1 MCAAGMLC
9 AGGDGGWGGVGVERC
24 GDVRWSGGVWR
35 GRGWRVLV
43 SGGTVCARVV
53 RCSWVWG
60 GRGGAGGG
68 AGVGRVAL
76 EGACECWWPV
86 VCGRRSCVVAILAGV
101 SYLWECRVSDSG
113 SGRARGVCWLW
124 ALQEGACG
132 DGGPVLC
139 AAVGLARRCWGPY
152 WKASTILSCWGGWR
166 AAARVP

>member
-1 MCAAGMLC
+1 MVLL
-9 AGGDGGWGGVGVERC
+9 GGRVACGGEGGGVC
-24 GDVRWSGGVWR
+24 
-35 GRGWRVLV
+35 LY
-43 SGGTVCARVV
+43 
-53 RCSWVWG
+53 
-60 GRGGAGGG
+60 RGGLCVHGSRAALGFWGWVGGG
-68 AGVGRVAL
+68 AGVERVAL

-124 ALQEGACG
+124 ALQGGACG

-152 WKASTILSCWGGWR
+152 WEASAILSCWGGWR